1 LIPETKSIPLEHM
14 DRLFEIKPVSKA
26 NKVLMDQ
33 LSSQGVESASMSAD
47 EKANRN
53 HFEKSDMV

>member
-1 LIPETKSIPLEHM
+1 M

-33 LSSQGVESASMSAD
+33 LGFQDAESASISAD
-47 EKANRN
+47 EKAKQG
-53 HFEKSDMV
+53 HFEKSEVV